1 MHLTS
6 LNRHPLERVPA
17 FILMTVILTVSLLTG
32 CRESSRPVQ
41 QQMSGTELPVRWYR
55 QAIVDLGH
63 RISMFSPT
71 EGLAISR
78 GMGKEV
84 RGRAYRFKN
93 GEWVPFY
100 EYPYS
105 DYPII
110 AGNSIIDIWTVN
122 HLTHEGAYRPVLSE
136 FPDGDRK
143 EIPLPK
149 IMWDEIDFAMMKGLH
164 RLPDGTAWMVGQ
176 QGHILYYDS
185 KNWKEVESPLIH
197 KERVNVYDGDLN
209 DIAMT
214 SSKTGWAVGRNGII
228 IRYRN
233 GNWERID
240 SPTQQTLQKIA
251 MVNDSTG
258 WAVGNSGTL
267 LECRQLKWK
276 RIELE
281 TREQLTSVKAMDER
295 NAWIVGNNSTLLSYN
310 GEVWRQDETIKQ
322 YDDYFAD
329 ISVVKDSSGL
339 LHYWIIGNQ
348 GIYTT
353 SQSLGFSFTDI
364 TNQSGLRRVGKL
376 GTFLF
381 RHSPRFP
388 DLIVANDGGS
398 SLVYENSGRGTF
410 ADVTSSTALVNSPK
424 DAITMTVGD
433 VNNDG
438 ETDMLQ
444 IIDQRNFKFYLGTI
458 FGGFRDFTER
468 SQLKFDEIG
477 TMAAI
482 SARFVDLNNDGNL
495 DLYISNNDLPDQI
508 FVGSGAGTFERL
520 IGNAGIEKILSHA
533 SYGAVF
539 GDFNNDLRTDILIP
553 YYVSSNDKFFS
564 LFLNDGEFKFTE
576 ENDPVF
582 SSTVDLSPTGITL
595 ADLNND
601 GNLDAFIHSQKVP
614 PIVWTGDGTG
624 HFTNVSAQCGFTA
637 VNNHPEP
644 INGIV
649 GAGDVNNDGRV
660 DIFDG
665 SKLFLNS
672 KDFRFT
678 EVSERVG
685 VQFIGTPSFED
696 VDDDGDLDLFIGS
709 ARASLGKGDRA
720 ALFRNNLDEKTF
732 IKVDLTGT
740 ASNRSALGAKV
751 TLSGSDGS
759 LAVSSSGTGG
769 NQLSSGLQNTL
780 HFGAVQKIR
789 YTVTVQFPSG
799 QTVSVNDVR
808 DGDRVSVTESNIIA
822 HTVSNILKSIQRTL
836 TLFTVSS
843 ILYYAMM
850 LLILAVIIF
859 AVARAFGILSILQHW
874 SMAGAIIVTYA
885 FLVHGTIY
893 LPALTSY
900 STVFAGTLSLS
911 AAGLFITRRI
921 IEKRNAQ
928 YISHYKII
936 SLLGAGGMGKVYK
949 AMDSETKKTVALKV
963 LNPELL
969 KDPEN
974 RRRLSAE
981 GHLLSSFSHPNI
993 VKVFEIGESNERGFI
1008 AMEYLEGGTLRERL
1022 EREKILPL
1030 TDIKTIVMQICTGLE
1045 EVHSK
1050 GIVHRDMKTAN
1061 VMIGADG
1068 NIRIMDFG
1076 LSKSPL
1082 VTTMTSLG
1090 TVLGTLGY
1098 VAPEQ
1103 VTSLDVDRRTDIFS
1117 LGVIMYELLTGQ
1129 LPFKGENEIA
1139 LIHSIFNT
1147 VPPVPSVLR
1156 SDIPN
1161 EWDSIVMKCLSKDI
1175 NDRYSTAENVG
1186 IALSVLR
1193 S

>member
-6 LNRHPLERVPA
+6 LNRHPLGRVPA
-17 FILMTVILTVSLLTG
+17 FFLMTVILTVILLAG
-32 CRESSRPVQ
+32 CRESSRPVP

-63 RISMFSPT
+63 RITMFSPT
-71 EGLAISR
+71 EGIAITR

-84 RGRAYRFKN
+84 RGRAYRFSN
-93 GEWVPFY
+93 GEWVSFY
-100 EYPYS
+100 DYPYS

-110 AGNSIIDIWTVN
+110 AGNTISDVWTVN
-122 HLTHEGAYRPVLSE
+122 HLTHEGAYRPILSE
-136 FPDGDRK
+136 FTGGKRS
-143 EIPLPK
+143 ERPLPK

-164 RLPDGTAWMVGQ
+164 RNPDGTAWMVGQ
-176 QGHILYYDS
+176 QGHIIYYNS
-185 KNWKEVESPLIH
+185 RNWTEVESPLIH

-209 DIAMT
+209 DIVMT
-214 SSKTGWAVGRNGII
+214 SSVTGWAVGRNGII
-228 IRYRN
+228 IRYQNAQWKRV
-233 GNWERID
+233 E
-240 SPTQQTLQKIA
+240 SPTSQTLQKIA

-258 WAVGNSGTL
+258 WAVGNSGTIL
-267 LECRQLKWK
+267 RCRSSKWE
-276 RIELE
+276 RTDTEL
-281 TREQLTSVKAMDER
+281 REQLTSVKALDER
-295 NAWIVGNNSTLLSYN
+295 NAWIVGNNSTLLSFD
-310 GEVWRQDETIKQ
+310 GEEWKQNETIKQ

-329 ISVVKDSSGL
+329 ISVVNDSSGV

-398 SLVYENSGRGTF
+398 SLVYQNSGRSTF
-410 ADVTSSTALVNSPK
+410 ADVTSSTALVYSPK
-424 DAITMTVGD
+424 DALTMTVGD

-444 IIDQRNFKFYLGTI
+444 IIDHRNFKFYLGTM

-508 FVGSGAGTFERL
+508 FVGTGAGTFERL
-520 IGNAGIEKILSHA
+520 SGDAGITKILEHA
-533 SYGAVF
+533 SYGAMF

-553 YYVSSNDKFFS
+553 YYVSANDRFFS
-564 LFLNDGEFKFTE
+564 LFLNQGDFRFSGSD
-576 ENDPVF
+576 DPVF
-582 SSTVDLSPTGITL
+582 HSSVDLSPTGITL

-614 PIVWTGDGTG
+614 PIVCAGDGKG
-624 HFTNVSAQCGFTA
+624 HFTNMSAQCGFTT

-649 GAGDVNNDGRV
+649 GAGDVNNDGYIDV
-660 DIFDG
+660 FDG

-672 KDFRFT
+672 KEFRFT

-685 VQFIGTPSFED
+685 IQFVGTPSFED

-720 ALFRNNLDEKTF
+720 ALFRNNLDERTF
-732 IKVDLTGT
+732 IKVELTGT
-740 ASNRSALGAKV
+740 LSNRSALGAKV
-751 TLSGSDGS
+751 ILRGSDS
-759 LAVSSSGTGG
+759 SFAVSTAGTGG
-769 NQLSSGLQNTL
+769 NQLAAGLQNIL
-780 HFGAVQKIR
+780 HFGARKDVR
-789 YTVTVQFPSG
+789 YSLTVQYPSG
-799 QTVSVNDVR
+799 RSVVVDDVLS
-808 DGDRVSVTESNIIA
+808 GERVKVAESNIA
-822 HTVSNILKSIQRTL
+822 VHAASMFLRSVQRTF
-836 TLFTVSS
+836 TLFTMTS
-843 ILYYAMM
+843 
-850 LLILAVIIF
+850 LLIYGVLLLFIAAALFI
-859 AVARAFGILSILQHW
+859 AARASGSVEILQRW
-874 SMAGAIIVTYA
+874 SAKGAVVLIYA
-885 FLVHGTIY
+885 LFIHAAIEESMVIAASITFFGT
-893 LPALTSY
+893 
-900 STVFAGTLSLS
+900 FTLSLTGLVIVRS
-911 AAGLFITRRI
+911 AVN
-921 IEKRNAQ
+921 KRNAQ
-928 YISHYKII
+928 FISHFKII

-949 AMDSETKKTVALKV
+949 AVDSETKQTVALKV

-1022 EREKILPL
+1022 EREKMLPL
-1030 TDIKTIVMQICTGLE
+1030 DEIRTIVMQICTGLE

-1147 VPPVPSVLR
+1147 VPPVPSTFR
-1156 SDIPN
+1156 NEIPA
-1161 EWDSIVMKCLSKDI
+1161 EWDSIVMKCLAKDI
-1175 NDRYSTAENVG
+1175 NDRFQTAEIVRKEIFSMN
-1186 IALSVLR
+1186 L
-1193 S
+1193 

>member
-1 MHLTS
+1 MNIHI
-6 LNRHPLERVPA
+6 RGRVPA
-17 FILMTVILTVSLLTG
+17 VLLLCFGLLVCSMTG
-32 CRESSRPVQ
+32 CTDSVKHIPQ
-41 QQMSGTELPVRWYR
+41 QNTENGIPIRWYR
-55 QAIVDLGH
+55 QAIVDLGY
-63 RISMFSPT
+63 RITMFSPG
-71 EGLAISR
+71 EGIAISR

-84 RGRAYRFKN
+84 RGRAYRFKK
-93 GEWVPFY
+93 GEWSTFY
-100 EYPYS
+100 DYPYS

-110 AGNSIIDIWTVN
+110 AGNSISDIWTVN
-122 HLTHEGAYRPVLSE
+122 HLTHEGAYRPILSK
-136 FPDGDRK
+136 FTDGDRK

-149 IMWDEIDFAMMKGLH
+149 VMWDEIDFAMMKGLH

-176 QGHILYYDS
+176 QGHILYFD
-185 KNWKEVESPLIH
+185 KKKWKEIESPLIH

-209 DIAMT
+209 DIVMT
-214 SSKTGWAVGRNGII
+214 SISSGWAVGRNGII

-233 GNWERID
+233 GNWERIE
-240 SPTQQTLQKIA
+240 SPTEQTLQKIA
-251 MVNDSTG
+251 MANDTSG
-258 WAVGNSGTL
+258 WAVGNSGTIL
-267 LECRQLKWK
+267 RYHSSQWE
-276 RIELE
+276 RIETE
-281 TREQLTSVKAMDER
+281 TREQLTSVTMLDEQ
-295 NAWIVGNNSTLLSYN
+295 NAWIVGNNSTLLSLN
-310 GEVWRQDETIKQ
+310 GGVWKQDETIKQ

-376 GTFLF
+376 GTFLQ
-381 RHSPRFP
+381 RHSKNYP
-388 DLIVANDGGS
+388 DLVVANDGGS
-398 SLVYENSGRGTF
+398 SLFYENSGHGTF

-424 DAITMTVGD
+424 DAVTMTVGD

-444 IIDQRNFKFYLGTI
+444 IIDHRNFKFYLGTM
-458 FGGFRDFTER
+458 FGGFTDFTER
-468 SQLKFDEIG
+468 SQLTFDEIG

-508 FVGSGAGTFERL
+508 FVGTGAGTFERL
-520 IGNAGIEKILSHA
+520 HGNAGIKKILDHA

-553 YYVSSNDKFFS
+553 YYVSSNDRFFS
-564 LFLNDGEFKFTE
+564 LFLNEGEFRFTE
-576 ENDPVF
+576 SDDPVF
-582 SSTVDLSPTGITL
+582 HSSVDLSPTGITL

-614 PIVWTGDGTG
+614 PIVWTGDGQG

-637 VNNHPEP
+637 VNSHPEP

-649 GAGDVNNDGRV
+649 GAGDVNNDGRM

-665 SKLFLNS
+665 SKLYLNS
-672 KDFRFT
+672 KEFRFT

-685 VQFIGTPSFED
+685 IQFIGTPSFAD
-696 VDDDGDLDLFIGS
+696 IDDDGDLDLFIGS

-720 ALFRNNLDEKTF
+720 ALFRNNLDERTS
-732 IKVDLTGT
+732 INVDITGT
-740 ASNRSALGAKV
+740 ASNRAALGTKV
-751 TLSGSDGS
+751 TLRGSDNS
-759 LAVSSSGTGG
+759 LAVSTAGAGG
-769 NQLSSGLQNTL
+769 NQLSSGSQHAL
-780 HFGAVQKIR
+780 HFGAIPKIQ

-808 DGDRVSVTESNIIA
+808 AGDRVSVTETNLAA
-822 HTVSNILKSIQRTL
+822 HAAANILRSVQRTL
-836 TLFTVSS
+836 SLLTLSS
-843 ILYYAMM
+843 ILSYTVILLM
-850 LLILAVIIF
+850 LSMIII
-859 AVARAFGILSILQHW
+859 ALARAFRALSTIRHW
-874 SMAGAIIVTYA
+874 TMISAVFLTYA
-885 FLVHGTIY
+885 VLIHSTIY
-893 LPALTSY
+893 LPVLTAY
-900 STVFAGTLSLS
+900 SIVFVGTLSFS

-928 YISHYKII
+928 YISHFKII

-993 VKVFEIGESNERGFI
+993 VRVFEIGESNERGFI

-1030 TDIKTIVMQICTGLE
+1030 PDIKTIVMQICTGLE

-1061 VMIGADG
+1061 VMIGSDG

-1147 VPPVPSVLR
+1147 VPPVPSTLR
-1156 SDIPN
+1156 NEIPT
-1161 EWDSIVMKCLSKDI
+1161 EWDSIVMKCLAKDI
-1175 NDRYSTAENVG
+1175 NDRFQTAEIVRERIFSMN
-1186 IALSVLR
+1186 L
-1193 S
+1193 